1 MTNLNKLARIAL
13 ATMFIVP
20 GSVILVG
27 TASASTTQVSEYAFE
42 EQGVDAVATDTISA
56 NNGVA
61 FGEPTPA
68 NSSEV
73 PFTTPENLSS
83 AQFNG
88 QNYFQIN
95 NNIGNDFTICA
106 WVKTASSGGG
116 EHWTSAPIADSE
128 VGGPARDFGFGI
140 NYEGKLIFGNGGLI
154 EGGIVDTAVVGNVVV
169 NNDAWHHLC
178 VTRDG
183 TSGEVKLY
191 ADGVLDATGTTGTG
205 PITDNAYIKIASGSD
220 GNSSFVG
227 LIDDFK
233 LFTSVLSAEELALI
247 TNPVVDTPET
257 PPTDPTPS
265 PEVTTLADTGSNQSG
280 SDLLPFAAGLLVF
293 GVFLVFMAK
302 RRKNHIISH
311 R

>member
-1 MTNLNKLARIAL
+1 MTNLNKFSQVAL
-13 ATMFIVP
+13 AAMFIVP

-27 TASASTTQVSEYAFE
+27 AASASTTQVSEYAFE
-42 EQGVDAVATDTISA
+42 EQAVSAVATDTISA

-73 PFTTPENLSS
+73 PFTTPANLSS
-83 AQFNG
+83 AQFDG

-106 WVKTASSGGG
+106 WVKTTSSGGG

-154 EGGIVDTAVVGNVVV
+154 EGGIVDTAVVGIAVV

-191 ADGVLDATGTTGTG
+191 ADGVLDVTGTTGTG
-205 PITDNAYIKIASGSD
+205 PITDNTYIKIASG
-220 GNSSFVG
+220 
-227 LIDDFK
+227 
-233 LFTSVLSAEELALI
+233 
-247 TNPVVDTPET
+247 
-257 PPTDPTPS
+257 
-265 PEVTTLADTGSNQSG
+265 
-280 SDLLPFAAGLLVF
+280 
-293 GVFLVFMAK
+293 
-302 RRKNHIISH
+302 
-311 R
+311 

>member
-1 MTNLNKLARIAL
+1 
-13 ATMFIVP
+13 MFIAP

-42 EQGVDAVATDTISA
+42 EQAVSAVATDTISA

-73 PFTTPENLSS
+73 PFTTPANLSS
-83 AQFNG
+83 AQFDG

-106 WVKTASSGGG
+106 WVKTTSSGGG

-154 EGGIVDTAVVGNVVV
+154 EGGIVDTAVVGIAVV

-191 ADGVLDATGTTGTG
+191 ADGVLDVTGTTGTG

-220 GNSSFVG
+220 GNSPFVG

-233 LFTSVLSAEELALI
+233 LFTSVLSADEIALVKD
-247 TNPVVDTPET
+247 PVIET
-257 PPTDPTPS
+257 PAPFPTDPMPS
-265 PEVTTLADTGSNQSG
+265 PTFPTLADTGSNG
-280 SDLLPFAAGLLVF
+280 NGTGLLPLAAGLLAFGISVVF
-293 GVFLVFMAK
+293 IAK
-302 RRKNHIISH
+302 RRKNRSN
-311 R
+311 